1 MAKTDLLKTGIEL
14 LDRLLGG
21 GINPGSLC
29 IVVGEPLGGKELIAL
44 EFFCEGLRLGEGGIY
59 VTMVNFAEEV
69 ESAIASRGLDLSAY
83 RGANPK
89 YRIIDLYRPTVD
101 FSVEDSDTVTY
112 VPAPTDLAALS
123 SKIVDAAM
131 KLSHLSRV
139 RIIIDSLSS
148 IISFASPKSALRFMS
163 FMKAKVQLSSNV
175 ILATLEQ
182 KLANDV
188 ETESILHLANTL
200 IFLEKNRLEIRRRG
214 KTPVEVTVKFS
225 NEKIIEANPPKKT
238 QKNQNSKKP
247 SEH

>member
-1 MAKTDLLKTGIEL
+1 MAKTGLLRTGIEL

-21 GINPGSLC
+21 GISPGSLC
-29 IVVGEPLGGKELIAL
+29 IVIGEPLGGKELIAL

-69 ESAIASRGLDLSAY
+69 ESAVASRGLDLSMY
-83 RGANPK
+83 RDSNPK

-101 FSVEDSDTVTY
+101 FSVEDRDAVVY

-131 KLSHLSRV
+131 KLAHLGHV
-139 RIIIDSLSS
+139 RIILDSLSS

-163 FMKAKVQLSSNV
+163 FMKAKVQMSGNV

-182 KLANDV
+182 KLANDA
-188 ETESILHLANTL
+188 ETEQILHLANML
-200 IFLEKNRLEIRRRG
+200 IFLEKNKLEIRQRG
-214 KTPVEVTVKFS
+214 KTPVEANIKLS
-225 NEKIIEANPPKKT
+225 NEKVIEANPARKT
-238 QKNQNSKKP
+238 QRNQTLSN
-247 SEH
+247 